1 MALFLLA
8 SFPRARRD
16 DVPSKN
22 ASAAR
27 ARRRAIHPP
36 GVIMSIRNS
45 LRTAL
50 LATAFALPAMQAAA
64 DPWHCKVTNAT
75 ESRIFKLQV
84 SEDRKTWG
92 DFDVGRGIAP
102 GATATLVWD
111 PSTDDEACE
120 QWIRAKFSDGS
131 SSPAS
136 QQNFCED
143 LDTPIEFSE
152 E

>member
-1 MALFLLA
+1 
-8 SFPRARRD
+8 
-16 DVPSKN
+16 
-22 ASAAR
+22 
-27 ARRRAIHPP
+27 
-36 GVIMSIRNS
+36 MSVRNT

-50 LATAFALPAMQAAA
+50 VATAFALPATQAVAEQ
-64 DPWHCKVTNAT
+64 WHFKVTNAT
-75 ESRIFKLQV
+75 ESRIVKLQV
-84 SEDRKTWG
+84 SEDKKSWG
-92 DFDVGRGIAP
+92 DFDIGRGIAP
-102 GATATLVWD
+102 GKIVTLVWD

-136 QQNFCED
+136 KQDFCTD